1 MKKRDYLPLI
11 RRSLA
16 EDLGE
21 GLFRKGH
28 DVTSEAIFDPKTRAV
43 FTLLAKD
50 DGILCGIEPFEAVFT
65 RLDRRAKVVRYFSDG
80 DRVKKG
86 DVVARVSG
94 RLIAILS
101 GERTALNLVSHLSGV
116 ATKASLFAAAAGS
129 KPIVLDTRKTIPG
142 LRVLQKYAVRT
153 GGASNH
159 RMGLFDM
166 ILIKDNHV
174 DAAGGVAKAVEKAR
188 ARWGKRFKIEVE
200 TRTLDE
206 VREAIDA
213 KADRI
218 MLDNMDNAAMREAVL
233 LIAGRAETEASGNMT
248 LERLKSLG
256 EVGVDYVS
264 FGEFTH
270 TVKAFDFSLKEESC
284 E

>member
-50 DGILCGIEPFEAVFT
+50 DGILCGIEPFEEVFT

-188 ARWGKRFKIEVE
+188 ALGKAIQDRG
-200 TRTLDE
+200 RDPHPRRGPRGDR
-206 VREAIDA
+206 RE
-213 KADRI
+213 
-218 MLDNMDNAAMREAVL
+218 
-233 LIAGRAETEASGNMT
+233 G
-248 LERLKSLG
+248 
-256 EVGVDYVS
+256 
-264 FGEFTH
+264 
-270 TVKAFDFSLKEESC
+270 
-284 E
+284 

>member
-1 MKKRDYLPLI
+1 MKKSVYLSLI
-11 RRSLA
+11 KRSLA
-16 EDLGE
+16 EDLGS
-21 GLFRKGH
+21 GIFGKGH
-28 DVTSEAIFDPKTRAV
+28 DVTSEAIFDRRTRAV
-43 FTLLAKD
+43 FALLAKD

-65 RLDRRAKVVRYFSDG
+65 LLDRRAKVVRYFSDG

-116 ATKASLFAAAAGS
+116 ATKASLFADAAGS

-174 DAAGGVAKAVEKAR
+174 DAAGGVANAVHKAR

-206 VREAIDA
+206 VREALDA

-218 MLDNMDNAAMREAVL
+218 MLDNMDNDSMREAVL
-233 LIAGRAETEASGNMT
+233 LVAGRAETEASGNMT

-270 TVKAFDFSLKEESC
+270 TVKALDFSLKEESC